1 MNMASAINV
10 WETSKNTLSVMLSLA
25 CCTDRACMF
34 VIVGPCLT
42 SMFPYMLP
50 TDMICW
56 VKFGF
61 WVVKKSVTICDFCK
75 LLSTECALPAMPLSL
90 QQQSLPGERYLMI
103 AVERPRKQIHIAM
116 LIKGVFTFDECEAW
130 LSAFPFDV
138 MTPAQAETP
147 DLHAYFENH
156 ETVIWQTTCA
166 SSACG
171 TIEASWWSPFKQAF
185 YYEFDNLKLADE
197 YTWEIWNHFLNH
209 DAGNADKK
217 FADVPS
223 LSRVVGDNWY
233 LELSRR

>member
-1 MNMASAINV
+1 MASAINV

-61 WVVKKSVTICDFCK
+61 WVVKKSVTIRDFCK

-103 AVERPRKQIHIAM
+103 AVETLRKRSRKQIHIAM
-116 LIKGVFTFDECEAW
+116 LIKGVFTLEECEAW

-138 MTPAQAETP
+138 MTPAQAAIP
-147 DLHAYFENH
+147 DLNAYFEND

-171 TIEASWWSPFKQAF
+171 TIEASWWSPFKQAI

-209 DAGNADKK
+209 DADNADKK
-217 FADVPS
+217 FADVLS
-223 LSRVVGDNWY
+223 LTRVKGDIWKMNA
-233 LELSRR
+233 

>member
-61 WVVKKSVTICDFCK
+61 WVVKKSVTFSDFCK

-209 DAGNADKK
+209 DADNADKK
-217 FADVPS
+217 FADVLS

>member
-1 MNMASAINV
+1 
-10 WETSKNTLSVMLSLA
+10 
-25 CCTDRACMF
+25 
-34 VIVGPCLT
+34 
-42 SMFPYMLP
+42 MFPYMLP

-61 WVVKKSVTICDFCK
+61 WVVKKSVTIRDFCK

-197 YTWEIWNHFLNH
+197 YTWEIWNHFLHH
-209 DAGNADKK
+209 DADNADKK
-217 FADVPS
+217 FADVLS
-223 LSRVVGDNWY
+223 LTRVKGDIWNRK
-233 LELSRR
+233 LSRR